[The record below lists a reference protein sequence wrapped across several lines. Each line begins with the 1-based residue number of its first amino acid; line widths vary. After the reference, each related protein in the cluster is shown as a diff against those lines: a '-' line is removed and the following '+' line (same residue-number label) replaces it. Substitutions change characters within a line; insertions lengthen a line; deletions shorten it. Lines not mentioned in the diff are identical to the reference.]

1 MLPVTT
7 EVFWKSLIQ
16 ICDFDIDGQCWSH
29 TLWSTLPINF
39 CDVWKI
45 YISKNNKCDDIK
57 KKCSVVTGRSLGWRV
72 NARWHPKVAHLLNLV
87 ITTLDNY
94 YKFCNVSCFRVQ
106 VRISCLLWWSVS
118 SATKVHY
125 FVHSIT
131 FQHQNT
137 SRHNFTHQLSLL
149 LCFHRQNCL
158 IPASTEHPRCRGC
171 WVMPNDAEGC
181 RGMPK
186 DTEVQKCILYKLKK

>member
-1 MLPVTT
+1 M
-7 EVFWKSLIQ
+7 
-16 ICDFDIDGQCWSH
+16 
-29 TLWSTLPINF
+29 
-39 CDVWKI
+39 
-45 YISKNNKCDDIK
+45 
-57 KKCSVVTGRSLGWRV
+57 
-72 NARWHPKVAHLLNLV
+72 
-87 ITTLDNY
+87 
-94 YKFCNVSCFRVQ
+94 Q

-158 IPASTEHPRCRGC
+158 IPASTEHPKNSDRFCTIL
-171 WVMPNDAEGC
+171 NFTFSYS
-181 RGMPK
+181 PK
-186 DTEVQKCILYKLKK
+186 TVFFLAQKTLFADSLIPSLFRVSPGLFFENAILVLALRHPVLMSRPHQASLRIAFFVHRTHAHRF